1 MSRPIL
7 FTKEQIK
14 QKRKE
19 LDSCS
24 IKIIGSKEFKEKFE
38 RFVKSKLNKS
48 KKQVLIDILNSN
60 EEFKNFI

>member
-1 MSRPIL
+1 MARPIL

-24 IKIIGSKEFKEKFE
+24 IKIIGSKELKDKFE
-38 RFVKSKLNKS
+38 RFVKSKNLS
-48 KKQVLIDILNSN
+48 KKQVLINILNSN
-60 EEFKNFI
+60 KEFKNFK